1 MAVSHSVFDVNTAY
15 SHHDVYLY
23 PAKGGGGGLGR
34 CVDDDKYAYL
44 RSRKM
49 SSKCNFELRILD
61 SLTEPLTINARL
73 DVLHGL
79 FAAVHQADLQKKNP
93 GCLSPGG
100 DSMPSTPESPCVPP
114 RHVHTPLRAP
124 QTPSHLGPTPLTL
137 PPSGL
142 RTQVKRTPLFMYP
155 PLEPKEKSPLTV
167 FSIMRH
173 WDVQVSLGRII
184 LCSWPSKN
192 TLSGVVLTLAG
203 LDMQLRLLRE
213 VPLDYRSK
221 GPFFANRSPPST
233 SPPSELALSPAS
245 MTPFSLL
252 FPTQTDEPDRTHRP
266 SLSPINETSESVDSP
281 KVKKS
286 TKRKDRSVSVTFAK
300 NTRGG
305 LPMEDSEDDPESVG
319 TRKHP
324 HTRKKSMSSLHG
336 KQSEK
341 DKDRKEKGTGRNVS
355 KGGDDEDDEEGE
367 EIEDDEDFPLQVEH
381 LFTEIHFAEI
391 YARDWTV
398 SQSKIQG
405 EPEGS
410 GKDSSKSGRFSSSS
424 PMAGGSFKDGFER
437 SRPEARLTEPCTVS
451 DLQQLFTP
459 LCKLAHAS
467 RVVVSLTDDGEVA
480 GKLDTFET
488 VGLLPVSHMQRAQQ
502 SEMQMSQEMI
512 AAAVA
517 AEGDFG
523 ASPRLHLFI
532 GKERR
537 KSSLD
542 TTDATRIKYLQSR
555 FSASPL
561 QRTASSRHF
570 VEGEDEMTR
579 KFSSLSLLNPSSL
592 FGSIDLP
599 SCTTPLG
606 PQSPRREGASRT
618 PKEGIQRENSN
629 CSSNSASS
637 RHQKHNVG
645 GSTGV
650 HDASS
655 SFGNKIWGLRV
666 VDMRLLMT
674 IAIRDSVFGY
684 VARCFEFFKY
694 DVVVSPSKHAVLNTL
709 FCSHLAINTHYCCA
723 VKLCYIDAIP
733 QKR

>member
-1 MAVSHSVFDVNTAY
+1 VRPSLRRAFSRSEGRLFETARLLYVPGIVMAVSHSVFDVNTAY

-79 FAAVHQADLQKKNP
+79 FAAVHQAELQKKNP

-100 DSMPSTPESPCVPP
+100 DSIPGTPESPCVPP
-114 RHVHTPLRAP
+114 RHVPHTPLRAP

-142 RTQVKRTPLFMYP
+142 RTQVKRNPLFMYP
-155 PLEPKEKSPLTV
+155 TLEPKEKSTLTV

-192 TLSGVVLTLAG
+192 ALSGVVLTLAG

-221 GPFFANRSPPST
+221 GPFFANRSPLST
-233 SPPSELALSPAS
+233 SPPSESALSPAS

-286 TKRKDRSVSVTFAK
+286 AKRKDRGVSVTFAK

-305 LPMEDSEDDPESVG
+305 LPVEDPEDDPESSG
-319 TRKHP
+319 ARKHP
-324 HTRKKSMSSLHG
+324 HTRKRSMTSAPG
-336 KQSEK
+336 KGEK
-341 DKDRKEKGTGRNVS
+341 DKERKERGTGRNMS
-355 KGGDDEDDEEGE
+355 KGGDYEEDEEGE
-367 EIEDDEDFPLQVEH
+367 DIEDDEDFPLQVEH

-398 SQSKIQG
+398 SQSKIPG
-405 EPEGS
+405 EQEG
-410 GKDSSKSGRFSSSS
+410 GGLSGRSSSSSS

-437 SRPEARLTEPCTVS
+437 ERETRVTEPCTVS

-502 SEMQMSQEMI
+502 SEMQMSQEMV

-517 AEGDFG
+517 AEGDTG
-523 ASPRLHLFI
+523 ISPRLHQFI

-542 TTDATRIKYLQSR
+542 TTDATRIKYLQTR

-561 QRTASSRHF
+561 QRTASSRQF
-570 VEGEDEMTR
+570 VEGDNEMSR
-579 KFSSLSLLNPSSL
+579 KFSSLSLMNPSSL

-599 SCTTPLG
+599 SCNTPLG

-618 PKEGIQRENSN
+618 PKEGIQRENSTG
-629 CSSNSASS
+629 SSNSASS
-637 RHQKHNVG
+637 SRHPKNNVCH
-645 GSTGV
+645 TV

-684 VARCFEFFKY
+684 VSRCFEFFKY
-694 DVVVSPSKHAVLNTL
+694 DVVVSLYLSLSVSVPHS
-709 FCSHLAINTHYCCA
+709 
-723 VKLCYIDAIP
+723 
-733 QKR
+733 